1 MSNVL
6 LASKVGPSHERGG
19 EIMIAWKPRS
29 KFKLQDESID
39 EEEDELMVTSERRE
53 GQEEESYDDR

>member
-1 MSNVL
+1 
-6 LASKVGPSHERGG
+6 
-19 EIMIAWKPRS
+19 MIAWKPRS